1 MTSVGMP
8 MRPGLDAIYEALR
21 RAIRDDPR
29 LLEQKAEEVSKELVR
44 GGYLHDEP
52 ADALV
57 AEVLSDVEAGELRP
71 QPHGPRPAALDE

>member
-1 MTSVGMP
+1 MH
-8 MRPGLDAIYEALR
+8 
-21 RAIRDDPR
+21 
-29 LLEQKAEEVSKELVR
+29 

-71 QPHGPRPAALDE
+71 QTQGPKPAAPDE